1 MRWFEHHVIGRVP
14 MLDVAAPLHAA
25 VEGVGLCGGR
35 GYNIAAAGL
44 RNARAA
50 VAAPPLLLDAC
61 STMVR
66 LVPAAMALAVA
77 NQWPSRGL
85 DSGHQHGDLVVGAR
99 QLRGICLAGAL
110 WEKTRV

>member
-14 MLDVAAPLHAA
+14 MLDVATPLHEAIA
-25 VEGVGLCGGR
+25 GVGLCGGR
-35 GYNIAAAGL
+35 GYNIAAAGF
-44 RNARAA
+44 RNARAT

-66 LVPAAMALAVA
+66 LVPAAMASAVA

-85 DSGHQHGDLVVGAR
+85 DGGHQQGDSVVGAR
-99 QLRGICLAGAL
+99 
-110 WEKTRV
+110 